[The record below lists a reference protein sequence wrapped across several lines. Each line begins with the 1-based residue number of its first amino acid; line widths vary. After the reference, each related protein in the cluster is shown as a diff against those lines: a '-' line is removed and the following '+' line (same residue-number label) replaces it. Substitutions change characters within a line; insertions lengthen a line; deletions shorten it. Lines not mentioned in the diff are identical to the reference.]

1 MTSSDYE
8 HLTHAALHTSDL
20 AWLRELEAIATGI
33 VARTAVEAD
42 EAANF
47 PRASFA
53 ALHGA
58 SALAMCIPE
67 SFGGLGLGPY
77 AARPRPLPVWLA
89 FRTLAAVDSSVAH
102 CLQVH
107 TSACLA
113 ADRYATPE
121 YKERLFAAVIA
132 EGAVLGA
139 WVSGHAPVGT
149 TAGLVARPSEGGFR
163 VRGALSYA
171 TNAGV
176 ARYALT
182 LAAMEGTG
190 ERVGLIIDLAQEGVH
205 IDPSFWARASA
216 MRATVSHRV
225 CFEDVA
231 VPPEARLMIG
241 SPADLARLPVG
252 SYPQFAANF
261 LGTATGVLRLCAP
274 ARAADPSHLAAVVD
288 ARVRL
293 EATEAMLAATA
304 ARYALGDLDRAL
316 AAGTWLYAAAEAATA
331 HVIETMICSVGSSCL
346 MRPSPLERMVRDFQ
360 FYRRNVKI
368 EPYLGL
374 LAKQELAD
382 SRANEKPKG
391 ETMPHEQLLE
401 SRK

>member
-1 MTSSDYE
+1 MGSVAMTYADYE
-8 HLTHAALHTSDL
+8 HLTHAALQTSDL
-20 AWLRELEAIATGI
+20 VWLRALEAIATDT
-33 VARTAVEAD
+33 VARTAAAAD
-42 EAANF
+42 EAARF
-47 PRASFA
+47 PRESFA
-53 ALHGA
+53 ALRGA

-67 SFGGLGLGPY
+67 AFGGLGLGPY

-89 FRTLAAVDSSVAH
+89 FRALAAVDSSVAH

-113 ADRYATPE
+113 VDRYATPE
-121 YKERLFAAVIA
+121 LKERLFSAVIA

-182 LAAMEGTG
+182 LATMEGTG
-190 ERVGLIIDLAQEGVH
+190 ERVGLVIDLAQEGVH

-225 CFEDVA
+225 CFDDVA
-231 VPPEARLMIG
+231 VPLEARLTIG
-241 SPADLARLPVG
+241 SRADLARLPLV
-252 SYPQFAANF
+252 SHPQFAANF

-274 ARAADPSHLAAVVD
+274 ARDADSSHLAAVAG
-288 ARVRL
+288 ARVRI

-304 ARYALGDLDRAL
+304 ARYALGDLDRAF
-316 AAGTWLYAAAEAATA
+316 AAGAWLYDVAEAAAA
-331 HVIETMICSVGSSCL
+331 HVIEAMVCSVGSSCM

-360 FYRRNVKI
+360 FYRRNVKV
-368 EPYLGL
+368 EPHLAR
-374 LAKQELAD
+374 LAKRELAE
-382 SRANEKPKG
+382 SPGG
-391 ETMPHEQLLE
+391 E
-401 SRK
+401 